1 MHPRVR
7 KYFLC
12 LGLSFCVLVTQSCMI
27 AGGHGGGG
35 GGGGM
40 FLPAATLSSI
50 SPNTVTAGGPPF
62 TLTLN
67 GTNFVTGGQVIW
79 NGNSIGNYTLVSSTQ
94 LTFVVNAP
102 LITNAGTASIV
113 VDNPTDQKAP
123 SNALNLTIQPFTSS
137 ACVLYGL
144 YSFFFTG
151 FETPGAGVTPFTF
164 TVAGEFGVDANGNV
178 SGEEDF
184 KDPNGTQVATPI
196 TGGTCTNG
204 AVANEGTLTITTT
217 AGTSTYTF
225 NTQILPTPGLK
236 GRMVEAESNGT
247 TGSGRFVF
255 TPPAAFFDGDY
266 VIALIGD
273 DSSGGRMGVIGRFT
287 ENNPNN
293 AASSPLTNG
302 LADIN
307 DNGAL
312 ASSVNTTGNVTAPDL
327 YNRCTASVTV
337 GTQNLTLAFYVIT
350 SSSGFAIDIDS
361 AAGTPSLTGFV
372 TSQANAGLYQN
383 NQLNA
388 PVILN
393 TWGVVPGAP
402 ISSDTSIGLAFGFD
416 ANAGTFNLQLDSV
429 TAGTPNLNQNLS
441 ATAYTI
447 ASTGRGT
454 MTFTP
459 SGGSAI
465 TYVVYLDTMNDGY
478 MLQTSG
484 NVGFGFFQAQTSV
497 SLDNGIFLAGTL
509 FPLTSG
515 SPDTVD
521 SISLNSG
528 TISGALTGTYSIPSG
543 SSRGTGTVN
552 QPSFGGNDF
561 VFYIFGPDG
570 FVAMGSDPVQ
580 NDAIAFLHM

>member
-1 MHPRVR
+1 MQARWR

-12 LGLSFCVLVTQSCMI
+12 LELTASLLTAPGCMMG
-27 AGGHGGGG
+27 GGHGGGG

-50 SPNTVTAGGPPF
+50 SPSTVTAGGPPF

-67 GTNFVTGGQVIW
+67 GTNFVAGGQVVW
-79 NGNSIGNYTLVSSTQ
+79 NGNSVGNYTFVSSTQ
-94 LTFVVNAP
+94 VTFVVNAP
-102 LITNAGTASIV
+102 LVASAGTASIV

-123 SNALNLTIQPFTSS
+123 SNALSLTIQPFTSS

-151 FETPGAGVTPFTF
+151 FETPSSGVTPF
-164 TVAGEFGVDANGNV
+164 TVAGEFGVDASGNV

-184 KDPNGTQVATPI
+184 KDLNGIQVAAPI
-196 TGGTCTNG
+196 TGGTCNNG
-204 AVANEGTLTITTT
+204 PLANEGTLTITT
-217 AGTSTYTF
+217 AASTSTYTF
-225 NTQILPTPGLK
+225 NTQTVPTPGLK

-273 DSSGGRMGVIGRFT
+273 DSSGGRMGVVGRFT
-287 ENNPNN
+287 ESNPNN

-312 ASSVNTTGNVTAPDL
+312 VSSVNTTGNVTAPDL
-327 YNRCTASVTV
+327 YNRCTATV
-337 GTQNLTLAFYVIT
+337 KVGAQNLTLAFYVIT

-393 TWGVVPGAP
+393 TWGVVPGVP

-416 ANAGTFNLQLDSV
+416 VNAGTFNLQLDSV

-447 ASTGRGT
+447 AGTGRGT

-478 MLQTSG
+478 MLQTSE
-484 NVGFGFFQAQTSV
+484 NVGFGFFQAQASA
-497 SLDNGIFLAGTL
+497 SLDNGTFLAGTL
-509 FPLTSG
+509 FPLTTG
-515 SPDTVD
+515 SPDTID
-521 SISLNSG
+521 SITLNSG
-528 TISGALTGTYSIPSG
+528 TISGALAGTYSIPSG

-552 QPSFGGNDF
+552 QPGFGGNDF

-570 FVAMGSDPVQ
+570 FVVMGSDPVQ